1 MAPPFVVTSVK
12 QLRVIAAPGREELVD
27 AVGLLGPCSAG
38 PLASFL
44 GKSRH
49 ALYYHLKALTAVGL
63 LKVMKTPGQT
73 KREVAIYDL
82 PGRPFLVR
90 YDLKEKGSRGAVIAL
105 GKTRFRTAARG
116 FVQACDPRY
125 AVTNGTRRNLWVAHW
140 KGWLNDAEL
149 EEINALFKRLVKVAR
164 SDPRLRSGR
173 QPHELTFAI
182 APVVSRRGRPRNG

>member
-1 MAPPFVVTSVK
+1 MNRPFVISSVR
-12 QLRVIAAPGREELVD
+12 QLQVIAAPGREELVD

-63 LKVMKTPGQT
+63 LKLMKAPGRT
-73 KREVAIYDL
+73 KKEVAIYDL
-82 PGRPFLVR
+82 PGRPFLVH
-90 YDLKEKGSRGAVIAL
+90 YDLKEKRSRGAVIAL

-116 FVQACDPRY
+116 FTRACDSGN
-125 AVTNGTRRNLWVAHW
+125 AVTKGPRRNLWVAHW
-140 KGWLNDAEL
+140 NGWLNETEL
-149 EEINALFKRLVKVAR
+149 EEINRLFNRLVKVAR
-164 SDPRLRSGR
+164 NDPRVRSGR

-182 APVVSRRGRPRNG
+182 APVASRRGSPRNV